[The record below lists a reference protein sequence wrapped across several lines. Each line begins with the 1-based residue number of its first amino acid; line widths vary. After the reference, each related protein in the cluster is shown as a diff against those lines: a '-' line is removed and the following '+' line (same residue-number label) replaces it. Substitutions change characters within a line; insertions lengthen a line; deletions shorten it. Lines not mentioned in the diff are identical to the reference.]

1 MGRKP
6 GFEGLALLAILML
19 ASWAAA
25 QPVALTGGGAPLSGA
40 VVEVEKLDGTRL
52 RLTAGPDGTVT
63 VTEVPLGI
71 LRVRVVSWKN
81 VPVNYECVT
90 TPGNRSITVKGIG
103 RIVVTV
109 TGSRGQGLPG
119 ALVKVLY
126 GDMEVE
132 SGSTDESGVYR
143 TLLPSAS
150 YVLRVEYGGAVAERS
165 VELKDYLEV
174 KIPLDVF
181 IVIGGYPVSSAEFV
195 GIIALAVALVFVVF
209 VVAYEYSRWRKKR
222 AVSVVV
228 QAGEAR

>member
-1 MGRKP
+1 
-6 GFEGLALLAILML
+6 ML

-25 QPVALTGGGAPLSGA
+25 QPVALTSGDTPLSGA

-81 VPVNYECVT
+81 VPVSYECVT

-103 RIVVTV
+103 RIVVAV

-119 ALVKVLY
+119 ASVKVLY
-126 GDMEVE
+126 GGMEVE

-150 YVLRVEYGGAVAERS
+150 YVLRVEYGGMVAERS

-181 IVIGGYPVSSAEFV
+181 TVIGGYPVSSAEFL
-195 GIIALAVALVFVVF
+195 GIIALAVALTFAVFVI
-209 VVAYEYSRWRKKR
+209 AYEYSQWRKKR

-228 QAGEAR
+228 QAGEAK